1 MSVILVE
8 IICTTPNLL
17 PIHFLKNE
25 NLIKILNTY
34 LSLSLSLSLSLK
46 FSYNKSYFMGQDTTC
61 IIHLVFFFSLKEI
74 GITVLVFSTIKDGD

>member
-17 PIHFLKNE
+17 SIHFLKNE

-34 LSLSLSLSLSLK
+34 LIIDALLSLSLSLP
-46 FSYNKSYFMGQDTTC
+46 
-61 IIHLVFFFSLKEI
+61 EI
-74 GITVLVFSTIKDGD
+74 FL